1 MTDDPSTGRRSPE
14 PLDGGEPVAPGL
26 EGAPGDTGTS
36 ITEPALGRTEGFLP
50 PEPERR
56 APESVLVRVIATAGI
71 VGIGTALGAILVA
84 ADVAGWIVGL
94 AVALVSVVLAALLW
108 RSRTL

>member
-1 MTDDPSTGRRSPE
+1 MTDDPSTGRRPQEARPGSS
-14 PLDGGEPVAPGL
+14 PVAPGPA
-26 EGAPGDTGTS
+26 GAPDGLGEPV
-36 ITEPALGRTEGFLP
+36 TEPALGRTEGFLP
-50 PEPERR
+50 PEPSRGS
-56 APESVLVRVIATAGI
+56 PESVLVRVVATAGI

-84 ADVAGWIVGL
+84 AEVAGWIVGL